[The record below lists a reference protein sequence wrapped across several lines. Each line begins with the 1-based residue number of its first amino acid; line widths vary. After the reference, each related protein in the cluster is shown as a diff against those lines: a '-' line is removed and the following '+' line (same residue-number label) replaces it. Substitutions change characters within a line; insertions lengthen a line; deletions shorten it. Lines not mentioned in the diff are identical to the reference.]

1 MKRDGSKG
9 LTFDWRV
16 HPLLN
21 RHFYCLDLINFPM
34 WPLNAS
40 KQHSCLIPPHP
51 PPTELWT
58 HVFPMG
64 VIQIQSGLC
73 AAQKPVQQKIT
84 LFVEPARLNNL
95 TGPAFFYWPHSI
107 SHSFSWRLYVQNVW
121 AITLTVSSAP
131 SPPPSGAKYWLLS
144 RFTHF
149 YSNHRCQ

>member
-1 MKRDGSKG
+1 MVQK
-9 LTFDWRV
+9 DW
-16 HPLLN
+16 PSIGGCT
-21 RHFYCLDLINFPM
+21 HFWIDIFTAWIWSIFQCDLWMPV
-34 WPLNAS
+34 S
-40 KQHSCLIPPHP
+40 STEHCCLIPPHP